1 MISDPCLSTY
11 MDIYNSNI
19 EVQRGGAKLRQ
30 HSERYFYLKKTGWFL
45 RTRGD
50 AVLGEGLE
58 VTEGIVGPFHSRA
71 AAKFF
76 LLKLIYEEHPEL
88 FYKTD
93 EIVLSS

>member
-1 MISDPCLSTY
+1 MFHLKKPISDPCLFKD

-19 EVQRGGAKLRQ
+19 EVHRGGAKLRQ
-30 HSERYFYLKKTGWFL
+30 HVDRYFYLKKTGWFL

-50 AVLGEGLE
+50 VMLGEGLE
-58 VTEGIVGPFHSRA
+58 VSEGIVGPFRSKA

-88 FYKTD
+88 F
-93 EIVLSS
+93 E